1 MRGNLRTALGI
12 TLALP
17 LLGAVAVSTHAV
29 VLPTEWSLSAPPAQV
44 APTGT
49 LPQSAR
55 LTRDGKHLIVVE
67 GGDAG
72 AGLSVLDPATLAEQ
86 AHVKLDGAF
95 GDIALDGSAEGYW
108 VAGAGSDKLVHVAGD
123 AATPDRTIAL
133 PAGFWASAVALSPD
147 GKTLAASGDLVDEV
161 ALIDASAGT
170 LLGAVKTGRH
180 PSGLAFTRDGKKL
193 YVANWGE
200 RSVTAID
207 VATRAVRATIE
218 VGLHPEKLLLS
229 PNGKLVYVSETDDD
243 AIGSIVVASDGEARR
258 ATSNMIPSSRS
269 GLSLEPIGKSPTS
282 MALSRDGTR
291 LYVACS
297 AENAVEV
304 YRISG
309 NQFFP
314 TLLGAIPTGWYP
326 TAVSVD
332 ESGTG
337 LYVADGMGEG
347 SRANPEFDPF
357 AHPPVWKGYDAASL
371 IGSVRRIPIPSE
383 EAIVHGRE
391 TVLGLGGPFLSAA
404 THVPGVLDDGP
415 GGAQPGR
422 GVVRWH
428 GPIEHVIYVIKE
440 NRTYDQVLGDLPGGD
455 GDPSLAYFG
464 AKITPN
470 EHALAQR
477 FGIFDRTFADSV
489 VSADGHNW
497 SMAAFAD
504 DYLEKMWPAN
514 YGGRRKLYDFEDGA
528 DASVPHNGFIWDL
541 ADAAHLSLRDY
552 GEFVTNPF
560 RKGEDSTTQMPGLK
574 GHIDPHYPGFDTTFR
589 DEDRE
594 AEWARE
600 FAGYVQRDDLP
611 ALELVR
617 MPNDH
622 TAGTRPGSRKPQAMV
637 AENDLAVGRLV
648 EVVSHSKYWKSTAI
662 FIIEDDAQ
670 NGPDHVDDQRT
681 TFYVISPYAKGGLQH
696 AHYST
701 AGVLR
706 TIELIL
712 GLPPMSPYD
721 ASARPLYAAF
731 ADTPNLAPYDA
742 LPAQIDLDARN
753 TSLSYRA
760 ADSARMDFSHAD
772 AAPAGVLNDILAHA
786 R

>member
-1 MRGNLRTALGI
+1 MRHALRTALGVS
-12 TLALP
+12 LALP
-17 LLGAVAVSTHAV
+17 LLGAVAVSQHLV
-29 VLPTEWSLSAPPAQV
+29 MLPTEWSLSPPPAQV
-44 APTGT
+44 AATGT

-72 AGLSVLDPATLAEQ
+72 AGLSVLDPLTLAEQ
-86 AHVKLDGAF
+86 AHVKIDGAF
-95 GDIALDGSAEGYW
+95 GDIALDGSPDGYW
-108 VAGAGSDKLVHVAGD
+108 VAGAGADKLLHFAG
-123 AATPDRTIAL
+123 AANAPDRSIAL
-133 PAGFWASAVALSPD
+133 PAGFWVSAVALSPD
-147 GKTLAASGDLVDEV
+147 GKVLAASGDFAERV
-161 ALIDASAGT
+161 ALIEVASGT
-170 LLGAVKTGRH
+170 VLGSVKTGRH
-180 PSGLAFTRDGKKL
+180 PAGLAFTRDGAEL

-200 RSVTAID
+200 SSVTAVD
-207 VATRAVRATIE
+207 VASRTVRATIA

-243 AIGSIVVASDGEARR
+243 AIGSILVAENRVVRPA
-258 ATSNMIPSSRS
+258 MS
-269 GLSLEPIGKSPTS
+269 GPALRLFGKSPTA

-304 YRISG
+304 YGISG
-309 NQFFP
+309 NEYFP

-326 TAVSVD
+326 TAVTID

-337 LYVADGMGEG
+337 LYVADGMGES
-347 SRANPEFDPF
+347 SRANPQFDPF
-357 AHPPVWKGYDAASL
+357 ANPPVWKGYDAASL
-371 IGSVRRIPIPSE
+371 IGSIRRIPIPSAN
-383 EAIVHGRE
+383 AIAAGSQA
-391 TVLGLGGPFLSAA
+391 VLGLGGPFLSAA
-404 THVPGVLDDGP
+404 AHYGNVFDKGTL
-415 GGAQPGR
+415 GAQPGR
-422 GVVRWH
+422 RIAGWH
-428 GPIEHVIYVIKE
+428 VPVNHVIYVIKE

-455 GDPSLAYFG
+455 GDPNLAYFG
-464 AKITPN
+464 ARITPN

-497 SMAAFAD
+497 STAAFAD
-504 DYLEKMWPAN
+504 DYVEKMWPAN

-528 DASVPHNGFIWDL
+528 DASVPHNGFIWDQ
-541 ADAAHLSLRDY
+541 ANRAHLSLRDY

-560 RKGEDSTTQMPGLK
+560 RKGDDSTTQMPGLK
-574 GHIDPHYPGFDTTFR
+574 GHIDPHYPGFDTNFR

-600 FAGYVQRDDLP
+600 FTGYVQRDDLP

-617 MPNDH
+617 LPNDH

-648 EVVSHSKYWKSTAI
+648 DAVSHSKYWKSTAI

-681 TFYVISPYAKGGLQH
+681 TFYLISPYAKGGLQH

-712 GLPPMSPYD
+712 GLPPMSTYD
-721 ASARPLYAAF
+721 ASAQPLFAAF
-731 ADTPNLAPYDA
+731 ADRPNLAPYDA
-742 LPAQIDLDARN
+742 LPAQIDLEARN

-760 ADSARMDFSHAD
+760 ADSAKMDFSHAD
-772 AAPAGVLNDILAHA
+772 AAPPAALNDILAHA

>member
-1 MRGNLRTALGI
+1 MRRSLRSALGVA
-12 TLALP
+12 LALP
-17 LLGAVAVSTHAV
+17 LLGAVAASSHVV
-29 VLPTEWSLSAPPAQV
+29 VLPTEWSLSPPPAQV

-72 AGLSVLDPATLAEQ
+72 AGLTVLDPQTLAEQ
-86 AHVKLDGAF
+86 AHAKLDGAF
-95 GDIALDGSAEGYW
+95 GDIALDGSPDGYW
-108 VAGAGSDKLVHVAGD
+108 VAGAGTDTLMHFAGD
-123 AATPDRTIAL
+123 ATTPDRTLAL
-133 PAGFWASAVALSPD
+133 PAGFWATAVALSPD
-147 GKTLAASGDLVDEV
+147 GKVLAASGDLVDRV
-161 ALIDASAGT
+161 ALISAADGT
-170 LLGAVKTGRH
+170 LLGSVKTGRH
-180 PSGLAFTRDGKKL
+180 PNGLAFTRDGAKL

-200 RSVTAID
+200 RSVSVID
-207 VATRAVRATIE
+207 VASRAVRKTIE

-229 PNGKLVYVSETDDD
+229 PNGRLVYVSETDDD
-243 AIGSIVVASDGEARR
+243 TIGTIVVGSDGEARP
-258 ATSNMIPSSRS
+258 ATSKMVPTSRR
-269 GLSLEPIGKSPTS
+269 GLGLEPMGKSPTA

-291 LYVACS
+291 LFVACS

-304 YRISG
+304 YGISG
-309 NQFFP
+309 NQYFP
-314 TLLGAIPTGWYP
+314 SFLGAIPAGWYP
-326 TAVSVD
+326 TAVTLD
-332 ESGTG
+332 ASGTG
-337 LYVADGMGEG
+337 LYVANGMGES
-347 SRANPEFDPF
+347 SRANPQFDPF
-357 AHPPVWKGYDAASL
+357 AHPPVYKGYDAASL
-371 IGSVRRIPIPSE
+371 IGSIRRIPIPSAD
-383 EAIVHGRE
+383 AIARGRE
-391 TVLGLGGPFLSAA
+391 TVLGLGGPYLSAA
-404 THVPGVLDDGP
+404 QP
-415 GGAQPGR
+415 GGRIAGWSVP
-422 GVVRWH
+422 VK
-428 GPIEHVIYVIKE
+428 HVIYVIKE

-455 GDPSLAYFG
+455 GDPALAYFG

-497 SMAAFAD
+497 SMGAFAN

-552 GEFVTNPF
+552 GEFVTNAF

-574 GHIDPHYPGFDTTFR
+574 GRIDPHYPGFDTNFR

-611 ALELVR
+611 AIELVR
-617 MPNDH
+617 LPNDH
-622 TAGTRPGSRKPQAMV
+622 TAGTRVGSRKPQSMV

-648 EVVSHSKYWKSTAI
+648 DTVSHSKYWKSTAI

-681 TFYVISPYAKGGLQH
+681 TFYLISPYAAGGLQH

-712 GLPPMSPYD
+712 GLPPMSAYD
-721 ASARPLYAAF
+721 ASAQPLYAAF
-731 ADTPNLAPYDA
+731 TDKPNFAAYDA
-742 LPAQIDLDARN
+742 LPEQVDLEARN
-753 TSLSYRA
+753 SSLSYRA
-760 ADSARMDFSHAD
+760 ADSAKMDFSRAD
-772 AAPAGVLNDILAHA
+772 AVPPGELNDILAHA

>member
-1 MRGNLRTALGI
+1 MRAELRTALGI

-29 VLPTEWSLSAPPAQV
+29 VLPTEWSLSQPPAQV
-44 APTGT
+44 AATGT

-55 LTRDGKHLIVVE
+55 LTRDGKHLVVVE

-72 AGLSVLDPATLAEQ
+72 SGISVLDPATLAEQ

-95 GDIALDGSAEGYW
+95 GDIALDATPDGYW
-108 VAGAGSDKLVHVAGD
+108 VAGAGTDTLLHFAG
-123 AATPDRTIAL
+123 AATAPDRTIAL
-133 PAGFWASAVALSPD
+133 PAGFWASAVALSPN
-147 GKTLAASGDLVDEV
+147 GKVLAASGDLVNKV
-161 ALIDASAGT
+161 ALVNAADGT
-170 LLGAVKTGRH
+170 LLGTVKTGRH
-180 PSGLAFTRDGKKL
+180 PNGLAFTRDGKKL

-207 VATRAVRATIE
+207 VATRTVRKTIE

-229 PNGKLVYVSETDDD
+229 PNGKIVYVSETDDD
-243 AIGSIVVASDGEARR
+243 TIGSIVVAADGESQPALSKM
-258 ATSNMIPSSRS
+258 TPSSPS
-269 GLSLEPIGKSPTS
+269 GVGLDLIGKSPTA

-291 LYVACS
+291 LFVTCS

-304 YRISG
+304 YGISPIQYTP
-309 NQFFP
+309 N
-314 TLLGAIPTGWYP
+314 LLGAIPTGWYP
-326 TAVSVD
+326 TAVTLD

-337 LYVADGMGEG
+337 LYVANGMGEG
-347 SRANPEFDPF
+347 SRANPQFDPF

-371 IGSVRRIPIPSE
+371 IGSVRRIPIPSAD
-383 EAIVHGRE
+383 AIVRGRE
-391 TVLGLGGPFLSAA
+391 TVLRLGGPFLSDAA
-404 THVPGVLDDGP
+404 NVVGVLDEGP
-415 GGAQPGR
+415 AGTQPGR
-422 GVVRWH
+422 GIVKWH
-428 GPIEHVIYVIKE
+428 GPIKHVIYVIKE

-497 SMAAFAD
+497 STAAFAN

-541 ADAAHLSLRDY
+541 ANAAHLSLRDY

-560 RKGEDSTTQMPGLK
+560 RKGEDSSTQMPGLK

-600 FAGYVQRDDLP
+600 FAGYVQRNDLP

-617 MPNDH
+617 LPNDH
-622 TAGTRPGSRKPQAMV
+622 TAGTRPGSRKPQSMA

-648 EVVSHSKYWKSTAI
+648 AAVSHSPYWKNTAI

-681 TFYVISPYAKGGLQH
+681 TFYLISPYAKGGLQH

-721 ASARPLYAAF
+721 ASALPLYAAF
-731 ADTPNLAPYDA
+731 TDKPNFAPYDA
-742 LPAQIDLDARN
+742 LPAQIDLEARN
-753 TSLSYRA
+753 TLLSYRA
-760 ADSARMDFSHAD
+760 ADSAKMDFSRAD
-772 AAPAGVLNDILAHA
+772 AVPPAELNDILAHA